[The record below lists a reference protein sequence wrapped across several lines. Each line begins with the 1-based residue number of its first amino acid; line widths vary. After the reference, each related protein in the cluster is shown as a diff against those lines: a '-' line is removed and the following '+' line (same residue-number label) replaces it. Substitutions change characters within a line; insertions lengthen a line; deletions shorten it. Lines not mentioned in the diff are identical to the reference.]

1 MNMVFLRGKTARLVA
16 LGGGIVALSIL
27 HILSVGALPSS
38 WWITLSLL
46 SGVLV
51 FVVQFR
57 LLKGLLRAVQ
67 VHRLS
72 MLLGLAHLLFISDF
86 ATVVYYSCAIDA
98 SSFMMWTI
106 PAAMDLPIS
115 LLGVP
120 MLLLLGSLSPPTGIE
135 IWGPAA
141 FFGIFGSFQYY
152 LVGRLLEVRSDARPE
167 ATRTEG
173 KTFPVAGCMLAML
186 VVQVNV
192 TFIYI

>member
-72 MLLGLAHLLFISDF
+72 ASFHKF
-86 ATVVYYSCAIDA
+86 A
-98 SSFMMWTI
+98 
-106 PAAMDLPIS
+106 
-115 LLGVP
+115 
-120 MLLLLGSLSPPTGIE
+120 
-135 IWGPAA
+135 
-141 FFGIFGSFQYY
+141 
-152 LVGRLLEVRSDARPE
+152 
-167 ATRTEG
+167 
-173 KTFPVAGCMLAML
+173 
-186 VVQVNV
+186 NV
-192 TFIYI
+192 F